1 MPSSPGRT
9 VRSIAMLLACC
20 LFLAGCSTTRHVA
33 LSHAPFGPVVPGDKV
48 EIVTVGGETITGT
61 VEAESGGVPT
71 QGGSAPNQGSNALS
85 QGGDAL
91 TVGGQRIASADMAS
105 LQVRKSDAART
116 GGTVGGAFAGMTLGP
131 LLIAGL
137 IVLLVPSAVIAAAM

>member
-33 LSHAPFGPVVPGDKV
+33 LSHAPFGPVLPGDKV

-61 VEAESGGVPT
+61 VEAESGGSPSQGSNVPT
-71 QGGSAPNQGSNALS
+71 QGG
-85 QGGDAL
+85 DVL
-91 TVGGQRIASADMAS
+91 TVGGQRIAWADMAS

>member
-61 VEAESGGVPT
+61 VEAESGG
-71 QGGSAPNQGSNALS
+71 APSQGSNVPT